1 MSKIRLPA
9 SLIAHVI
16 YLDLSW
22 QFRIA
27 LQIKLSYLVLHMTY
41 DVRVLAGCGG
51 ALSGD
56 PYAWVSIQKSE
67 DSLAQRDSRISTP
80 PTPGKKINWEQKV
93 LDLSAH

>member
-67 DSLAQRDSRISTP
+67 TQDHKFKDSLAQR
-80 PTPGKKINWEQKV
+80 
-93 LDLSAH
+93 A